1 MKLYLKE
8 TCYFEVSIPDGNSNE
23 HVTTVFKRDVEPL
36 WEALLEKV
44 RFSKQEQNHLN
55 EIFGDINI
63 RILSEKQFLRI
74 ANSHSEKLQGE
85 P

>member
-8 TCYFEVSIPDGNSNE
+8 TCYFEVSIPDGNSND

-36 WEALLEKV
+36 WETLLSQV
-44 RFSKQEQNHLN
+44 RFSKQEQNHLK

-74 ANSHSEKLQGE
+74 ANSNSSGLLKE